1 MTDLKVNEN
10 ETVSELVERARLA
23 QEKFQFATQEQVD
36 RLVRSI
42 CKAVY
47 DQAEHL
53 AEMAVDETHLGNV
66 EDKTSKNRTK
76 ALLIW
81 DSLKDKKTVG
91 IIREDVEGIVE
102 LAKPVGIVAGI
113 CPTTNAI
120 VTPFANAAFA
130 LKTRNAI
137 IFSPH
142 PSAKKC
148 ALYCTNLFRKIIL
161 EHGADPD
168 LVLTITAP
176 SLDKTDELMSRCDVV
191 VATGGMG
198 MVKAAY
204 SSGRPAF
211 GVGAGNVQ
219 CIVDRD
225 IDYEE
230 AVKKIVAG
238 RIFDNGIICS
248 GEQMAII
255 PTEKKEEI
263 LHYMEVAHTYVAS
276 AEETQRLRDVLFPQ
290 GKINKKAVGQNVHT
304 IARMADLTIP
314 EDTKMIAACV
324 TKSGNADVLCK
335 EKMFPVIGV
344 ITYHDLEEAITI
356 AYDNLQNE
364 GIGHSVVFHSQNDAH
379 IQQVALRLPVSRFI
393 VNQSSSGAA
402 GGSLYNHL
410 TPTTTLGCGSW
421 GNNSISDNF
430 TYKYLMNITRI
441 AYPLREP
448 RRLEDRLDEQ
458 EAV

>member
-1 MTDLKVNEN
+1 M
-10 ETVSELVERARLA
+10 
-23 QEKFQFATQEQVD
+23 
-36 RLVRSI
+36 VRSI

-102 LAKPVGIVAGI
+102 LAKPVGVVAGI

-176 SLDKTDELMSRCDVV
+176 SLDRS
-191 VATGGMG
+191 
-198 MVKAAY
+198 
-204 SSGRPAF
+204 P
-211 GVGAGNVQ
+211 
-219 CIVDRD
+219 
-225 IDYEE
+225 
-230 AVKKIVAG
+230 
-238 RIFDNGIICS
+238 
-248 GEQMAII
+248 
-255 PTEKKEEI
+255 
-263 LHYMEVAHTYVAS
+263 
-276 AEETQRLRDVLFPQ
+276 
-290 GKINKKAVGQNVHT
+290 
-304 IARMADLTIP
+304 
-314 EDTKMIAACV
+314 
-324 TKSGNADVLCK
+324 
-335 EKMFPVIGV
+335 
-344 ITYHDLEEAITI
+344 
-356 AYDNLQNE
+356 
-364 GIGHSVVFHSQNDAH
+364 
-379 IQQVALRLPVSRFI
+379 
-393 VNQSSSGAA
+393 
-402 GGSLYNHL
+402 
-410 TPTTTLGCGSW
+410 
-421 GNNSISDNF
+421 
-430 TYKYLMNITRI
+430 
-441 AYPLREP
+441 
-448 RRLEDRLDEQ
+448 
-458 EAV
+458 